1 MRPRDQR
8 SGQVISQLPK
18 LSKRGMDFV
27 GGDSPV
33 ANQVVSFFFFLLLV
47 AVSYSWQYAYSR

>member
-1 MRPRDQR
+1 MRSRDQR
-8 SGQVISQLPK
+8 SGQVISQLPE

-33 ANQVVSFFFFLLLV
+33 ANQVVSFFLLLV
-47 AVSYSWQYAYSR
+47 AVSYSWQYACSR